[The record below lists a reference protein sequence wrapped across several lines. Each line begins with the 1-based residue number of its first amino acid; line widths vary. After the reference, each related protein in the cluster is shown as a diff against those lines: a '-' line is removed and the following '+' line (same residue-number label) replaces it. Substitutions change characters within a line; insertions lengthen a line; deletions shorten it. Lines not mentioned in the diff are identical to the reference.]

1 MIFSISVRVR
11 FIYFHLWFKP
21 GRTNAKQRKLLFYLI
36 AFKIEFNFFSLW
48 RKEPKFYKGPDDPGF
63 RIMDDLSIDK
73 TISSFKDRFL
83 KMYEVC
89 SKHLV
94 SMVIMGHEG
103 NNIKLCFEIGIYQ
116 AGFNSEVLKMAI
128 SDLEE
133 AMDEIKGLLDQ
144 FRKRY

>member
-1 MIFSISVRVR
+1 MPHERRYKDVKLVEDCARELGLSLRQFEENDKLKL
-11 FIYFHLWFKP
+11 YFNVFR
-21 GRTNAKQRKLLFYLI
+21 G
-36 AFKIEFNFFSLW
+36 E
-48 RKEPKFYKGPDDPGF
+48 KELCCIYKGPDDPGF
-63 RIMDDLSIDK
+63 RIMEDLTIDK
-73 TISSFKDRFL
+73 TMPSFKDKFL

-94 SMVIMGHEG
+94 SMVIMGNEG
-103 NNIKLCFEIGIYQ
+103 NTMKLCFEIGIYQ

-144 FRKRY
+144 FKKRF